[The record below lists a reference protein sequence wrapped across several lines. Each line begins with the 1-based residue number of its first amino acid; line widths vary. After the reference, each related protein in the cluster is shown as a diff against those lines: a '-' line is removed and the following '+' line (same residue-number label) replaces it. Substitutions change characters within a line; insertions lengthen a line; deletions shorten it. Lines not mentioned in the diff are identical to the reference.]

1 MTITSLEAIKTTG
14 SFQKAFSEKTVKFE
28 LLNKN
33 ESTAFDCTKHSKKN
47 KVINGVL
54 GKLQFFSIKFLRKT
68 GV

>member
-33 ESTAFDCTKHSKKN
+33 ESTAFDCTKHSKEN
-47 KVINGVL
+47 KVINGV
-54 GKLQFFSIKFLRKT
+54 FSKTSVFLH
-68 GV
+68 